1 MRRPPI
7 DRGRGSN
14 QGGCQPQGAFYDR
27 ARFSTRAICTV
38 LTSLD
43 FSGMDMPKSEAQ
55 TSDRYSNKDP
65 LIGFERG
72 QIADPRAADAEAQQ
86 EQRSNAA
93 GGCKNRTQCATARQ
107 QSLGGLLR
115 LIGHEVQYNLC
126 SYYRFKHKLA
136 RGI

>member
-14 QGGCQPQGAFYDR
+14 QGGSQPQGAFYDR

-38 LTSLD
+38 LTCPG
-43 FSGMDMPKSEAQ
+43 FSGMDVPKSKAQ
-55 TSDRYSNKDP
+55 TSDRYGNKDP
-65 LIGFERG
+65 LIGFEHG

-93 GGCKNRTQCATARQ
+93 GGCKNRTQCATACQ

>member
-14 QGGCQPQGAFYDR
+14 QGGSQPQRAFYDR
-27 ARFSTRAICTV
+27 ARLRTRAICTV

-43 FSGMDMPKSEAQ
+43 FSGMDMPKSKAQ
-55 TSDRYSNKDP
+55 KSDRYGNKDP

-72 QIADPRAADAEAQQ
+72 QIADPRATDAEAQQ

-93 GGCKNRTQCATARQ
+93 GGCKNRTQCATACQ